1 MLKEATISERKI
13 VNAFIE
19 LLEESSLEQISI
31 TDIIKKANLSRPTF
45 YYYYSNK
52 EDLVE
57 TTFSKILDKVSS
69 ILQEDMTYQEGVV
82 TEMLRYLK
90 ENQKLCLTLMTHI
103 PNINEMIREFI
114 IETIL
119 NSDIENVTELMEQSY
134 HIPAKYSLEIYV
146 STIVTILTLWLKEGC
161 VESPEELADI
171 ILEAVII
178 KVNKLGPLRPSLFL
192 LNVKIKTI
200 KSSKVIIHRLCTADH
215 TSRSIFLVENFCRTK
230 ASIIVVTH

>member
-19 LLEESSLEQISI
+19 LLEESSLELISI

-45 YYYYSNK
+45 YYYNK

-57 TTFSKILDKVSS
+57 TTFSKILDNVSS

-90 ENQKLCLTLMTHI
+90 DNRKLCLTLMTHI
-103 PNINEMIREFI
+103 PNINGMIREFI

-134 HIPAKYSLEIYV
+134 HIPAKYSLEVYV
-146 STIVTILTLWLKEGC
+146 STIVTILTLWLKEDC
-161 VESPEELADI
+161 IESPEELADI

-178 KVNKLGPLRPSLFL
+178 KVK
-192 LNVKIKTI
+192 
-200 KSSKVIIHRLCTADH
+200 
-215 TSRSIFLVENFCRTK
+215 
-230 ASIIVVTH
+230 

>member
-57 TTFSKILDKVSS
+57 TTFSKILDKISS

-134 HIPAKYSLEIYV
+134 HIPAKYSLIVSLLFGGQCTTFGTCLALIY
-146 STIVTILTLWLKEGC
+146 TKNRLKPLEVTIN
-161 VESPEELADI
+161 
-171 ILEAVII
+171 EA
-178 KVNKLGPLRPSLFL
+178 S
-192 LNVKIKTI
+192 KIGDLQPF
-200 KSSKVIIHRLCTADH
+200 SY
-215 TSRSIFLVENFCRTK
+215 FTK
-230 ASIIVVTH
+230 DY

>member
-45 YYYYSNK
+45 YYYSNK

-57 TTFSKILDKVSS
+57 TTFSKILDNVSS

-90 ENQKLCLTLMTHI
+90 DNRKLCLTLMTHI
-103 PNINEMIREFI
+103 PNINGMIREFI

-134 HIPAKYSLEIYV
+134 HIPAKYSLEVYV
-146 STIVTILTLWLKEGC
+146 STIVTILTLWLKEDC
-161 VESPEELADI
+161 IESPEELADI

-178 KVNKLGPLRPSLFL
+178 KVK
-192 LNVKIKTI
+192 
-200 KSSKVIIHRLCTADH
+200 
-215 TSRSIFLVENFCRTK
+215 
-230 ASIIVVTH
+230 

>member
-1 MLKEATISERKI
+1 MLKEATISKQKI
-13 VNAFIE
+13 VNTFTE
-19 LLEESSLEQISI
+19 LSEESSLEQINT
-31 TDIIKKANLSRPTF
+31 TDIIKKVSLSRPTF
-45 YYYYSNK
+45 YYYSNQ
-52 EDLVE
+52 DNLVE
-57 TTFSKILDKVSS
+57 TTLSKILDKVSS
-69 ILQEDMTYQEGVV
+69 ILQKYMTYQKGVL

-134 HIPAKYSLEIYV
+134 HIPAKYSLEVYV

-161 VESPEELADI
+161 IESPEELADI

-178 KVNKLGPLRPSLFL
+178 KVK
-192 LNVKIKTI
+192 
-200 KSSKVIIHRLCTADH
+200 
-215 TSRSIFLVENFCRTK
+215 
-230 ASIIVVTH
+230 

>member
-57 TTFSKILDKVSS
+57 TTFSKILDNVSS

-90 ENQKLCLTLMTHI
+90 DNRKLCLTLMTHI
-103 PNINEMIREFI
+103 PNINGMIREFI

-119 NSDIENVTELMEQSY
+119 NY
-134 HIPAKYSLEIYV
+134 HIPAKYSLEVYV
-146 STIVTILTLWLKEGC
+146 STIVTILTLWLKEDC
-161 VESPEELADI
+161 IESPEELADI

-178 KVNKLGPLRPSLFL
+178 KVK
-192 LNVKIKTI
+192 
-200 KSSKVIIHRLCTADH
+200 
-215 TSRSIFLVENFCRTK
+215 
-230 ASIIVVTH
+230 

>member
-1 MLKEATISERKI
+1 MRVSVFFTYNCKGLVRFLEKNRLLYKLWNYYYVLYKGVYLCSKEATISERKI

-57 TTFSKILDKVSS
+57 TTFSKILDKISS

-90 ENQKLCLTLMTHI
+90 ENQKLCLTLMTH
-103 PNINEMIREFI
+103 F
-114 IETIL
+114 
-119 NSDIENVTELMEQSY
+119 Q
-134 HIPAKYSLEIYV
+134 
-146 STIVTILTLWLKEGC
+146 
-161 VESPEELADI
+161 
-171 ILEAVII
+171 
-178 KVNKLGPLRPSLFL
+178 
-192 LNVKIKTI
+192 
-200 KSSKVIIHRLCTADH
+200 
-215 TSRSIFLVENFCRTK
+215 TSMR
-230 ASIIVVTH
+230 

>member
-57 TTFSKILDKVSS
+57 TTFSKILDNVSS

-90 ENQKLCLTLMTHI
+90 DNRKLCLTLMTHI
-103 PNINEMIREFI
+103 PNINGI

-134 HIPAKYSLEIYV
+134 HIPAKYSLEVYV
-146 STIVTILTLWLKEGC
+146 STIVTILTLWLKEDC
-161 VESPEELADI
+161 IESPEELADI

-178 KVNKLGPLRPSLFL
+178 KVK
-192 LNVKIKTI
+192 
-200 KSSKVIIHRLCTADH
+200 
-215 TSRSIFLVENFCRTK
+215 
-230 ASIIVVTH
+230 

>member
-31 TDIIKKANLSRPTF
+31 TDIIMKANLSRPTS

-57 TTFSKILDKVSS
+57 TTFSKILDKISS

-134 HIPAKYSLEIYV
+134 HIPAKYSLEVYV
-146 STIVTILTLWLKEGC
+146 STIVTILTIWLKEGC
-161 VESPEELADI
+161 IESPEE
-171 ILEAVII
+171 
-178 KVNKLGPLRPSLFL
+178 NKLEPLRPSLFFVKCQNQNHQEWQSNHSSSLHGESYELCHL
-192 LNVKIKTI
+192 LGREFLQNEDVHY
-200 KSSKVIIHRLCTADH
+200 SCNPLRNHEHLC
-215 TSRSIFLVENFCRTK
+215 RG
-230 ASIIVVTH
+230 

>member
-82 TEMLRYLK
+82 TEMLGYLK
-90 ENQKLCLTLMTHI
+90 ENQRLCLTLMTHI
-103 PNINEMIREFI
+103 PNINE
-114 IETIL
+114 
-119 NSDIENVTELMEQSY
+119 Y
-134 HIPAKYSLEIYV
+134 
-146 STIVTILTLWLKEGC
+146 
-161 VESPEELADI
+161 LAGI
-171 ILEAVII
+171 
-178 KVNKLGPLRPSLFL
+178 
-192 LNVKIKTI
+192 
-200 KSSKVIIHRLCTADH
+200 
-215 TSRSIFLVENFCRTK
+215 
-230 ASIIVVTH
+230 

>member
-57 TTFSKILDKVSS
+57 TTFSKILDKISS

-82 TEMLRYLK
+82 
-90 ENQKLCLTLMTHI
+90 
-103 PNINEMIREFI
+103 
-114 IETIL
+114 
-119 NSDIENVTELMEQSY
+119 
-134 HIPAKYSLEIYV
+134 
-146 STIVTILTLWLKEGC
+146 
-161 VESPEELADI
+161 
-171 ILEAVII
+171 
-178 KVNKLGPLRPSLFL
+178 
-192 LNVKIKTI
+192 KIGRAH
-200 KSSKVIIHRLCTADH
+200 V
-215 TSRSIFLVENFCRTK
+215 
-230 ASIIVVTH
+230 

>member
-57 TTFSKILDKVSS
+57 TTFSKILDKISS

-134 HIPAKYSLEIYV
+134 HIPAKYSLEVYV

-161 VESPEELADI
+161 IESYELCH
-171 ILEAVII
+171 L
-178 KVNKLGPLRPSLFL
+178 LGREFLQNEDVRYSCNPLR
-192 LNVKIKTI
+192 N
-200 KSSKVIIHRLCTADH
+200 HGHLC
-215 TSRSIFLVENFCRTK
+215 RG
-230 ASIIVVTH
+230 

>member
-57 TTFSKILDKVSS
+57 TTFSKILDKISS

-134 HIPAKYSLEIYV
+134 HIPV

-161 VESPEELADI
+161 IESPEELADI

-178 KVNKLGPLRPSLFL
+178 KVK
-192 LNVKIKTI
+192 
-200 KSSKVIIHRLCTADH
+200 
-215 TSRSIFLVENFCRTK
+215 
-230 ASIIVVTH
+230 

>member
-103 PNINEMIREFI
+103 PNINEMIRELA
-114 IETIL
+114 TVSVKSKAPIL
-119 NSDIENVTELMEQSY
+119 LTGKTGVGKTKMARLVYEWKKQKRMVSGNFVELNC
-134 HIPAKYSLEIYV
+134 ATLRGGRLYV
-146 STIVTILTLWLKEGC
+146 CT
-161 VESPEELADI
+161 
-171 ILEAVII
+171 
-178 KVNKLGPLRPSLFL
+178 LRPCQRC
-192 LNVKIKTI
+192 IY
-200 KSSKVIIHRLCTADH
+200 R
-215 TSRSIFLVENFCRTK
+215 RR
-230 ASIIVVTH
+230 

>member
-1 MLKEATISERKI
+1 MIGDI
-13 VNAFIE
+13 VT
-19 LLEESSLEQISI
+19 SI
-31 TDIIKKANLSRPTF
+31 TDKELKKDYF
-45 YYYYSNK
+45 YNAVPLAVILGKDAK
-52 EDLVE
+52 EGTLWAAFASYAPGCKMIEVAA
-57 TTFSKILDKVSS
+57 TKILDKISS

-134 HIPAKYSLEIYV
+134 HIPAKYSLEVYV

-161 VESPEELADI
+161 IESPEELADI

-178 KVNKLGPLRPSLFL
+178 KVK
-192 LNVKIKTI
+192 
-200 KSSKVIIHRLCTADH
+200 
-215 TSRSIFLVENFCRTK
+215 
-230 ASIIVVTH
+230 